1 MRLLGLTVQNVR
13 GLPDL
18 HIKLDG
24 KNIVIWGPNGAGK
37 SCVVDAID
45 FLFSGRISRLIGEGT
60 AGISL
65 SRHGP
70 HIDHDADSAIVTAT
84 VQLEGIPEPIELS
97 RCMAQPDQ
105 LVCPDE
111 VREPLAK
118 MRDLMRAGGIV
129 LTRRDILR
137 YVAAEAGKRAN
148 EIEELLHLKDVD
160 DVRSSFRRA
169 RTELDRKEKAAKTAI
184 DVAKAEVNVTL
195 GLTTYSPAG
204 LLEAVNDSRQALG
217 GRPLDVPDSNRLKEG
232 IAPPGP
238 RAAEPTS
245 ANFNL
250 LHQAIQI
257 IRREAPTSRVPSL
270 VLSDQNLRDN
280 ITKLRGNPGLFAEA

>member
-18 HIKLDG
+18 HLKLEG
-24 KNIVIWGPNGAGK
+24 KNVVIWGPNGAGK

-45 FLFSGRISRLIGEGT
+45 FLFSGRISRLMGEGT

-65 SRHGP
+65 SHHGP
-70 HIDHDADSAIVTAT
+70 HIDHEADSAIVTAT
-84 VQLEGIPEPIELS
+84 VQLGGIPEPIELS
-97 RCMAQPDQ
+97 RCIAQPDQ
-105 LVCPDE
+105 LVCPDDA
-111 VREPLAK
+111 RESLAK
-118 MRDLMRAGGIV
+118 MRDLMRRGGVV

-184 DVAKAEVNVTL
+184 DIAKAEVNVTL

-204 LLEAVNDSRQALG
+204 LLEAVNDSRQTLG
-217 GRPLDVPDSNRLKEG
+217 GGQLDVPESNRLKEE
-232 IAPPGP
+232 IAPPGQN
-238 RAAEPTS
+238 AAEPTS
-245 ANFNL
+245 VNFKPSSASNPD
-250 LHQAIQI
+250 H
-257 IRREAPTSRVPSL
+257 PSRS
-270 VLSDQNLRDN
+270 
-280 ITKLRGNPGLFAEA
+280 THK